1 MGVQLKIVS
10 KKEAYKLIDEVPGDS
25 VLIIK
30 YNNMLGISN
39 CGKHIKKRK
48 GKKLVDKSSV
58 VVLSQNNPVTMLN
71 LHNRFFSDFSN
82 YNRENT
88 VKSILLPHLE

>member
-25 VLIIK
+25 ILIIK
-30 YNNMLGISN
+30 YNDILGISN

-48 GKKLVDKSSV
+48 GKKMV
-58 VVLSQNNPVTMLN
+58 
-71 LHNRFFSDFSN
+71 
-82 YNRENT
+82 
-88 VKSILLPHLE
+88 